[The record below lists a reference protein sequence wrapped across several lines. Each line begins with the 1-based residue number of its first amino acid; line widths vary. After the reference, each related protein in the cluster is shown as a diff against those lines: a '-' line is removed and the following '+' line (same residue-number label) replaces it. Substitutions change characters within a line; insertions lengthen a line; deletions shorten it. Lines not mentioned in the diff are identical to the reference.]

1 MRSPAP
7 WVVPVLGAALCG
19 AGAVA
24 FALAQATGPD
34 AGWFAYAPSGV
45 DIAYDS
51 DLLASLDA
59 TWPLLWTRG
68 HLLGV
73 GLLVAGLVVLGT
85 RAGRLVRRAGVR
97 GGPGPVVAL
106 GLLAGL
112 LLVGGA
118 VLVLTGDAPAVVSY
132 GGSYEPLSCTGGGGC
147 PPGAT
152 PVQVS
157 GVQLAG
163 LGATVLGAVLAAA
176 VGAAAVTGVPAAPVV
191 PGPAGSGPGRA
202 AGWVAVG
209 VGALLAGAGLLL
221 AARAPTVAPE
231 LVFLSPEQYDQLA
244 DAAWLADVGRVVLAT
259 GVLLAAGAAAW
270 LLRGTSPVR
279 ARTAAGVVL
288 GVGAGLAVLGAV
300 LLWSATTAQPG
311 AGGVT
316 SGRLAGWALVA
327 GLAVVLVAGALLG
340 AGVRQVAGR
349 RRVR

>member
-34 AGWFAYAPSGV
+34 AGWSAYAPSGV

-209 VGALLAGAGLLL
+209 VGALLAVAGLLL

-300 LLWSATTAQPG
+300 LLWSAREARRAVEVVGP
-311 AGGVT
+311 A
-316 SGRLAGWALVA
+316 ALVGPGQWA
-327 GLAVVLVAGALLG
+327 GLVGVLVGGALLG
-340 AGVRQVAGR
+340 AGVRHASGWR
-349 RRVR
+349 PAR